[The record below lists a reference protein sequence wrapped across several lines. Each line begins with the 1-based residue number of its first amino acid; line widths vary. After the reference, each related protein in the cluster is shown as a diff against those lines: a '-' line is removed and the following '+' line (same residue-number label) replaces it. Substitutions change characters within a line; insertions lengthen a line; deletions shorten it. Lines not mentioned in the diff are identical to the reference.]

1 MTIEITILISV
12 ISVSAAIFFGI
23 KSQKRADTDEIE
35 ERTRQNTEIKVKLEE
50 ALSLLKSMQDELKS
64 LVDRI
69 TADEKKTDMLSVKV
83 DNLER
88 RVDKLEKGGTA

>member
-23 KSQKRADTDEIE
+23 KSQKRADADDIE
-35 ERTRQNTEIKVKLEE
+35 ERTRQNTKIEVKLDES
-50 ALSLLKSMQDELKS
+50 LSLLKSMQDELKS

-69 TADEKKTDMLSVKV
+69 TADEKKTDMLTVRV
-83 DNLER
+83 DNLEKR
-88 RVDKLEKGGTA
+88 MDKLEKGGKE

>member
-1 MTIEITILISV
+1 MTIELTILISV
-12 ISVSAAIFFGI
+12 VSVSAAIFFGI
-23 KSQKRADTDEIE
+23 MSLNRANTEDVE

-50 ALSLLKSMQDELKS
+50 ALSFLKNMQDELKS

-69 TADEKKTDMLSVKV
+69 TADEKKTDMLSVRV

-88 RVDKLEKGGTA
+88 RVENIEKGGKG